1 MAKDKIKVLLA
12 KLAIDGHDRGVK
24 VISRWLRDAGMEVI
38 YLGSFQTSERV
49 IQAALQ
55 EDVDVIG
62 LSFLGGQHIVHTGKF
77 MEELKEKGLND
88 LLVLIGGTIPKQDV
102 PQLKKLGA
110 AEVFLTGSTMESIV
124 SFIRGNVKRV
134 SA

>member
-1 MAKDKIKVLLA
+1 MAQGKIKVLLA

-38 YLGSFQTSERV
+38 YLGSFQTTEKVLR
-49 IQAALQ
+49 AAIQ

-62 LSFLGGQHIVHTGKF
+62 LSFLGGQHLAQMRKF
-77 MEELKEKGLND
+77 MEQLRGRGLGD
-88 LLVLIGGTIPKQDV
+88 LTVLVGGTVPRQDV
-102 PQLKKLGA
+102 PQLKQMGV
-110 AEVFLTGSTMESIV
+110 AEVFLTGSSMESIV
-124 SFIRGNVKRV
+124 SFIKDNVKKV

>member
-1 MAKDKIKVLLA
+1 MAQDKIKVLLA

-38 YLGSFQTSERV
+38 YLGSFQTTEKVLR
-49 IQAALQ
+49 AAIQ

-62 LSFLGGQHIVHTGKF
+62 LSFLGGQHLAQMRKF
-77 MEELKEKGLND
+77 MEQLRGRGLGD
-88 LLVLIGGTIPKQDV
+88 LMVLVGGTVPRQDV
-102 PQLKKLGA
+102 PQLKQMGV
-110 AEVFLTGSTMESIV
+110 AEVFLTGSSMESIV
-124 SFIRGNVKRV
+124 SFIRDNVKKV